1 MLPLTVIFTT
11 YFLTNTHTPSP
22 STYPH
27 TPPHPTPPHP
37 TNTPQI
43 QSIMKFV
50 LLTIASAKAFA
61 PTTFVRSPS
70 PLSANL
76 VDTIAGLQGPEIYWG
91 SEGIEQGFE
100 EAEIRGYDNFGKLAE
115 AIKGAGLADALNGG
129 EFTLLAPSDS
139 AIEKHINEVGT
150 PIDADILKYHVIPGK
165 ISMTGLETDQVSEP
179 HTHKRC

>member
-1 MLPLTVIFTT
+1 
-11 YFLTNTHTPSP
+11 
-22 STYPH
+22 
-27 TPPHPTPPHP
+27 
-37 TNTPQI
+37 
-43 QSIMKFV
+43 MKFV